1 MHIANQHSSW
11 RVPSMFSTNSLQDI
25 QLYSA
30 VIRNFLNYIL
40 QHSVCPEYT
49 TDVLAARSITFLA
62 EQELWSIRQLQLLLP
77 GDFNIAASTLYGGRY
92 EGIQEGIDSWL
103 SPEERLKEANVEG
116 MKLGDAQ
123 RVFTTAVA
131 LTGTDEM
138 FAEAM
143 EPNVHVLS
151 AEKKFFEVVAIHRAS
166 EADIKEYAQVLNT
179 KGEAGMIKPL
189 GSVLVKYWEG
199 PKLEEEDCTD
209 DEDNTPPEGTEETL
223 WFEDELLPF
232 TRSGFPSVSI
242 PNRVFVVRESS
253 ESEILMFARSQSG
266 LWSSLFLETRTS

>member
-1 MHIANQHSSW
+1 
-11 RVPSMFSTNSLQDI
+11 MFATDSLGDI
-25 QLYSA
+25 QTYSA

-40 QHSVCPEYT
+40 QHSVCTEYT
-49 TDVLAARSITFLA
+49 TEVLAARSITFLA
-62 EQELWSIRQLQLLLP
+62 EQELWSIRQLQLRLP

-103 SPEERLKEANVEG
+103 SPEERLEVANVEG
-116 MKLGDAQ
+116 MKLADAQ
-123 RVFTTAVA
+123 RVFRTAVA

-138 FAEAM
+138 FAKAM
-143 EPNVHVLS
+143 EPNVHVLT
-151 AEKKFFEVVAIHRAS
+151 AETKFLEVVAIQRAS
-166 EADIKEYAQVLNT
+166 EADINEYAQVLNT
-179 KGEAGMIKPL
+179 VGEAGMMKPL

-232 TRSGFPSVSI
+232 FFEGLKI
-242 PNRVFVVRESS
+242 EAVVRELSIGLKYVDSVMGLFCSFFVYLPNEKMLGWKEPS
-253 ESEILMFARSQSG
+253 E
-266 LWSSLFLETRTS
+266 LFSHLPC